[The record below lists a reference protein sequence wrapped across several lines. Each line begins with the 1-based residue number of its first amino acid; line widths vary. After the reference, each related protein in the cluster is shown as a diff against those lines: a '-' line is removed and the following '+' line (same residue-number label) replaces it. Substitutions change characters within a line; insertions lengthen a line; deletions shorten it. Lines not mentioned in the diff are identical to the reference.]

1 MTSPKQLEA
10 NRTNAK
16 HSPGPKST
24 NGKARSSRNALK
36 HGLVSS
42 EIVIWDE
49 DADQFEL
56 LRAGL
61 GADFQPNSTS
71 RISRSPCRTNV
82 ATSSRA
88 GARSRLNRARSGVGE
103 LQRAMLS
110 QFTLQ
115 KDNGKPL

>member
-16 HSPGPKST
+16 HSSGPKST

-61 GADFQPNSTS
+61 E
-71 RISRSPCRTNV
+71 
-82 ATSSRA
+82 SSLIA
-88 GARSRLNRARSGVGE
+88 
-103 LQRAMLS
+103 
-110 QFTLQ
+110 
-115 KDNGKPL
+115 P